1 MRCAIIYSAPP
12 VIYLKASK
20 SLGSQNFYIKSKFEH
35 ELESGLAEP
44 ERSVIASNYSGALD
58 SNSPTFSRDGTSG
71 NWYYEAIQATP
82 KRTGNYT
89 FKSYSAID
97 SYGYLYA
104 NPFDP
109 LNITSNLLVSSDDD
123 ETGIGDQFSMSYPLE
138 AGANYNLIFTTFDR
152 SLTGRFFI
160 VVSGPARVI
169 LRSMNTTLNQSST
182 TTSTTVATPG

>member
-1 MRCAIIYSAPP
+1 
-12 VIYLKASK
+12 
-20 SLGSQNFYIKSKFEH
+20 
-35 ELESGLAEP
+35 
-44 ERSVIASNYSGALD
+44 
-58 SNSPTFSRDGTSG
+58 
-71 NWYYEAIQATP
+71 
-82 KRTGNYT
+82 
-89 FKSYSAID
+89 KSYSAID

-182 TTSTTVATPG
+182 TTSTTVATPGGVSFSNHRNLSNKCCGED